1 MPDFLIALLASLAVT
16 IVLLPFARRAGD
28 AWSLHAYPSSDRWH
42 TLPIPNTGGIAMVVA
57 VIGGVWLSG
66 AMILLAPIILAATL
80 MFTLGLIDDAWPQPP
95 WVKLT
100 VQVLAAAL
108 VLMLLPPIAI
118 SGWRGL
124 DVAIALGWIVG
135 LTNAINLIDN
145 IDGLAGGVVAIA
157 ASGLLAALWIASG
170 PALPG
175 LPLLLAATAGT
186 TAGFLTYNF
195 PPARIFMGNSGS
207 YLLGVLIGTSTLLT
221 ATSIRPASGGLVV
234 AALVLAVPLLDTIFV
249 TVMRGLARRSA
260 FHGGRD
266 HVSHRLA
273 ALGFGDR
280 DVVLTLYA
288 LSMAGG
294 AAAFGVLLWPSS
306 VASWAVAGLFL
317 AAVLIISLV
326 LAHVPVDRPAAP
338 IPFPGELLS
347 RYLPHAALLD
357 GLLLTCAYATAY
369 VIRFREPELSGF
381 LPHFVRSLPIV
392 VGLQLAA
399 LWIAGAY
406 RGALG
411 VPGTRTLLQG
421 SFFGVIASVVAMVY
435 FARFEGYSRLV
446 FAFDAMLA
454 PVFLIASRTLLA
466 ALDRMLHLRR
476 SGGRGAIIYGAGRAG
491 AIAAREL
498 RRNPEIGLA
507 PIGFLDDDPSKR
519 WMSVEGLGIL
529 GPLDAL
535 PTLLDR
541 RAGRI
546 AAIVLSIDTLGPDKR
561 DALFALCEQRG
572 IELRQVHFSLEQVAQ
587 RRAGTSEVIGF
598 PARSGRRPSGR

>member
-1 MPDFLIALLASLAVT
+1 MPDLLIALLASLAVT
-16 IVLLPFARRAGD
+16 IVLLPFVRRAGD
-28 AWSLHAYPSSDRWH
+28 AWSLHAYPCSDRWH
-42 TLPIPNTGGIAMVVA
+42 TLPIPNTGGIAMVLA
-57 VIGGVWLSG
+57 VIGGVWLAG
-66 AMILLAPIILAATL
+66 GLFTLAPLILAAAL

-95 WVKLT
+95 WSKLT
-100 VQVLAAAL
+100 AQVLVAAF
-108 VLMLLPPIAI
+108 VLTLLPPITI
-118 SGWRGL
+118 SGWRAL
-124 DVAIALGWIVG
+124 DVVIALGWIVG

-145 IDGLAGGVVAIA
+145 IDGLAAGVVAIA
-157 ASGLLAALWIASG
+157 ASGLLAVLWIAQG

-175 LPLLLAATAGT
+175 LPLLLAATAGA

-195 PPARIFMGNSGS
+195 PPARVFMGNSGS
-207 YLLGVLIGTSTLLT
+207 YLLGALTGTATLLA

-249 TVMRGLARRSA
+249 TVMRRLARRSA

-273 ALGFGDR
+273 ALGFGER
-280 DVVLTLYA
+280 DVVLVLYA
-288 LSMAGG
+288 LSAAGS
-294 AAAFGVLLWPSS
+294 AAACGVLLWPSS
-306 VASWAVAGLFL
+306 VMSWAVAGLFL
-317 AAVLIISLV
+317 ATVLIISLV
-326 LAHVPVDRPAAP
+326 LAQVPVDRPAAP

-347 RYLPHAALLD
+347 RYLPHAVLLD
-357 GLLLTCAYATAY
+357 GVLLTCAYAAAY
-369 VIRFREPELSGF
+369 VIRFREPELTGF

-399 LWIAGAY
+399 LWMTGAY

-411 VPGTRTLLQG
+411 APGMRALLQG
-421 SFFGVIASVVAMVY
+421 SFFGVIASVVAMLY

-466 ALDRMLHLRR
+466 ALDRSLHLRR

-498 RRNPEIGLA
+498 RRNPDIGLA
-507 PIGFLDDDPSKR
+507 PIGFVDDDPSKR
-519 WMSVEGLGIL
+519 GMSVEGLGIL

-535 PTLLDR
+535 PALLDR
-541 RAGRI
+541 RTGQV
-546 AAIVLSIDTLGPDKR
+546 AAIILSIDTLAADKH
-561 DALFALCEQRG
+561 DALFALCEARG
-572 IELRQVHFSLEQVAQ
+572 IELRQLHFSLEQVAQ
-587 RRAGTSEVIGF
+587 RRAGSTAVIGF
-598 PARSGRRPSGR
+598 PARGGRRPSSR